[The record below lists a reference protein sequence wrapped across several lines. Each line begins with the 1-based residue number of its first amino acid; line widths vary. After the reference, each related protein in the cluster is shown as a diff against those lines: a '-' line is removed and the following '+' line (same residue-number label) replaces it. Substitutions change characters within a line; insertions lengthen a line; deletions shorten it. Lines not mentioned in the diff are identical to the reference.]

1 MQRVTPGQNSAVL
14 LVAHGT
20 VESVSDLPAFLSR
33 IRHGRAPSQELVEE
47 VTRRYSLIGRSPLL
61 DVTRAQGEA
70 LARALDLPVLVG
82 MRLSDPSV
90 ESALLE
96 AGRAFVERLCLLPL
110 APFSVHV
117 YQQAAERSARELRE
131 RGEQVP
137 ELVPVEAWG
146 EHDTFVGAH
155 AELIRK
161 HAPTDASLILTAHSL
176 PSRAIAG
183 GDPYDTLAR
192 RCADAIGRKLDRS
205 YHLAY
210 QSQGADGGDWLG
222 PDLRTTLEQLARQGQ
237 RRIALAPFGFLTEH
251 VETLYDLDVEA
262 RAWAAELGIELTRV
276 PAIGTHP
283 GLIQALAEV
292 ARRALGR

>member
-1 MQRVTPGQNSAVL
+1 MQRASPAQNSAVL

-20 VESVSDLPAFLSR
+20 VERLSDLPAFLTR
-33 IRHGRAPSQELVEE
+33 IRHGRAPSQELVDE

-61 DVTRAQGEA
+61 DVTRAQAEG

-82 MRLSDPSV
+82 MRLWDPSV
-90 ESALLE
+90 EAALLE
-96 AGRAFVERLCLLPL
+96 AGRAGVERLCLLPL

-117 YQQAAERSARELRE
+117 YQKAAEQSAHALRE
-131 RGEQVP
+131 RGERVP
-137 ELVPVEAWG
+137 ELVAVEAWG
-146 EHDTFVGAH
+146 EDQPFVDAH
-155 AELIRK
+155 AELIRE
-161 HAPTDASLILTAHSL
+161 HAPVEASLILTAHSL

-183 GDPYDTLAR
+183 GDPYDALAR
-192 RCADAIGRKLDRS
+192 GSAEAIARRLGRP

-222 PDLRTTLEQLARQGQ
+222 PDLRTTFERLAQRGERQ
-237 RRIALAPFGFLTEH
+237 IALAPFGFLTEH

-262 RAWAAELGIELTRV
+262 RSWAAELGLELTRV

-283 GLIQALAEV
+283 GLIQTLAEV

>member
-1 MQRVTPGQNSAVL
+1 MQRETSGQNAAVL

-20 VESVSDLPAFLSR
+20 VESLSDLSAFLTR
-33 IRHGRAPSQELVEE
+33 IRHGRAPSPELVEE

-70 LARALDLPVLVG
+70 LARELGLPVLIG
-82 MRLSDPSV
+82 MRLWEPSV

-96 AGRAFVERLCLLPL
+96 AGRAGIERLCLLPL

-131 RGEQVP
+131 RGNQVP
-137 ELVPVEAWG
+137 ELVAVEPWGEDAAFVEAHAALV
-146 EHDTFVGAH
+146 EAH
-155 AELIRK
+155 AP
-161 HAPTDASLILTAHSL
+161 ADASLILTAHSL
-176 PSRAIAG
+176 PSRAIAS
-183 GDPYDTLAR
+183 GDPYDALAR
-192 RCADAIGRKLDRS
+192 RCAEAIGKKLGRS
-205 YHLAY
+205 YRLAY

-222 PDLRTTLEQLARQGQ
+222 PDLRSTLEALAREGQ
-237 RRIALAPFGFLTEH
+237 RKLALAPFGFLTEH

-262 RAWAAELGIELTRV
+262 RAWANELGIELTRV
-276 PAIGTHP
+276 PAMGVHP
-283 GLIQALAEV
+283 GLIQTLAEV

>member
-1 MQRVTPGQNSAVL
+1 MPSATSGRNAVL

-20 VESVSDLPAFLSR
+20 IEDLSDLGAFLTR
-33 IRHGRAPSQELVEE
+33 IRHGRAPSPELVEE

-70 LARALDLPVLVG
+70 LAQALGLPVLVG
-82 MRLSDPSV
+82 MRLWDPSV
-90 ESALLE
+90 EAALLE
-96 AGRAFVERLCLLPL
+96 AGRAGIERLCVLPL

-131 RGEQVP
+131 RGERVP
-137 ELVPVEAWG
+137 ELVAVEPWG
-146 EHDTFVGAH
+146 EHAAFVAAH
-155 AELIRK
+155 ADQISA
-161 HAPTDASLILTAHSL
+161 HAPADASLVLTAHSL
-176 PSRAIAG
+176 PSRAIAS

-192 RCADAIGRKLDRS
+192 RSADAIGQKLGRA
-205 YHLAY
+205 YRVAY

-222 PDLRTTLEQLARQGQ
+222 PDLKSALEAL
-237 RRIALAPFGFLTEH
+237 RREGVSRVALAPFGFLTEH

-262 RAWAAELGIELTRV
+262 RAWASALGLELTRV

-292 ARRALGR
+292 TTRALGR